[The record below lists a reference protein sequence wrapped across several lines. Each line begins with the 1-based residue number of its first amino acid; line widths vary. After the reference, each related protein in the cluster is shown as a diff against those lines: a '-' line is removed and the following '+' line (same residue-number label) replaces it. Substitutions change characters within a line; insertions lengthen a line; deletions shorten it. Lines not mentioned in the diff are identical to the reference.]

1 MTSQQAPDEKS
12 WEDLWHAL
20 GMGDL
25 PQTRVTQLLL
35 AWREGDS
42 EALEQLTPMVYD
54 ELRRLARHYL
64 RDERSNRSLQ
74 TTELVHEAYLRLVGA
89 DVSWEGR
96 SHFFAIAAN
105 TMRRIL
111 VDMARRR
118 RADKRAGSSQE
129 LPLLEIDLPTQDR
142 PDLVALDDALKD
154 LARVDERKSQIV
166 ELRFFGGLTIA
177 ETAEVIGLSH
187 ATVERDFKLA
197 RAWLNR
203 QVGVGDA

>member
-1 MTSQQAPDEKS
+1 
-12 WEDLWHAL
+12 
-20 GMGDL
+20 MGDL

-35 AWREGDS
+35 AWREGDTD
-42 EALEQLTPMVYD
+42 ALDQLTPMVYD

-74 TTELVHEAYLRLVGA
+74 TTELVHEAYLRLVGV

-118 RADKRAGSSQE
+118 RADKRAGSSQA
-129 LPLLEIDLPTQDR
+129 LPLLEIDLPTQER

-177 ETAEVIGLSH
+177 ETAKVMGLSH

-203 QVGVGDA
+203 QVASEAP